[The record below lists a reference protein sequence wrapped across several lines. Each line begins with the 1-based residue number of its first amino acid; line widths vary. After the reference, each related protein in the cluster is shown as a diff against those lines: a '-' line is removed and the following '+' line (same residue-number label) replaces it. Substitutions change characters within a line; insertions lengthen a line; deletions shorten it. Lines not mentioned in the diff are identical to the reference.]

1 MLRVAHTVGGIILIA
16 LVGLTLLTIEGAVAA
31 DRLLGMVEPVKANK
45 PYRIA
50 LASTDMNSDFW
61 LGFAYGVVDEAK
73 RSDAKLVRIVSAG
86 GFGKVAEQVG
96 QLEQLGTLDLDAV
109 ILAPAAFDGYDKVV
123 ERLVSK
129 GTKVITIDPIN
140 TSKITFG
147 VIQDDTRIGRTLGDF
162 VCRQK
167 PKATVITL
175 PGPAGSEWNA
185 HRFAG
190 FKEEAA
196 KCSLNLVGNT
206 FAGNIALEDGQ
217 RQAADL
223 LLKHPDADYIYAVA
237 GIFSVGAAQEVKRMH
252 AQAKVVTGTFTR
264 RTADL
269 LKDGTMAVV
278 ISEPPIVLGRAAV
291 QYAIRLLNGDP
302 LPHAVKDML
311 PFPVAIIPNTIVTP
325 ADIATYD
332 VDAYDL
338 PPEGWTP
345 PQLQ

>member
-1 MLRVAHTVGGIILIA
+1 MVAV
-16 LVGLTLLTIEGAVAA
+16 LLTIIASISLAA
-31 DRLLGMVEPVKANK
+31 AASDRLLGMVEPVKAKK

-50 LASTDMNSDFW
+50 LASTDMNADFW
-61 LGFAYGVVDEAK
+61 LGLAYGVVDETKQAG
-73 RSDAKLVRIVSAG
+73 AEMVRIVSAG
-86 GFGKVAEQVG
+86 GFGNVAEQVG
-96 QLEQLGTLDLDAV
+96 QLEQLGALGVDAV
-109 ILAPAAFDGYDKVV
+109 ILAPAAFNGYDKVV

-129 GTKVITIDPIN
+129 GTKVISIDPID
-140 TSKITFG
+140 TPKITLG

-196 KCSLNLVGNT
+196 KCDLNLVGNT
-206 FAGNIALEDGQ
+206 FQGNIALEDGQ
-217 RQAADL
+217 KQAADQ
-223 LLKHPDADYIYAVA
+223 LLKHPEADYVYAVA
-237 GIFSVGAAQEVKRMH
+237 GIFSVGAAQEIKRMH
-252 AQAKVVTGTFTR
+252 GKAKVVTGTFTR
-264 RTADL
+264 RTPDL

-302 LPHAVKDML
+302 LPNIVKDML
-311 PFPVAIIPNTIVTP
+311 PFPVAIIPNKAITP
-325 ADIATYD
+325 ADIASYD
-332 VDAYDL
+332 VDSYDL
-338 PPEGWTP
+338 PPEGWKP

>member
-1 MLRVAHTVGGIILIA
+1 MLRMKQTMVMLAAAIIGG
-16 LVGLTLLTIEGAVAA
+16 LVLATSGAVAA
-31 DRLLGMVEPVKANK
+31 DRLLGMVEPVMAKK

-50 LASTDMNSDFW
+50 LASTDMNADFW
-61 LGFAYGVVDEAK
+61 LGLAYGVVDEAK
-73 RSDAKLVRIVSAG
+73 LAGAHVTRVVSAG
-86 GFGKVAEQVG
+86 GFGKVAEQVA
-96 QLEQLGTLDLDAV
+96 QLEQLGTLGVDAV
-109 ILAPAAFDGYDKVV
+109 ILAPAAFNGFDKVV
-123 ERLVSK
+123 DRLVSK
-129 GTKVITIDPIN
+129 GIKVITIDPID
-140 TSKITFG
+140 TPKMTFG
-147 VIQDDTRIGRTLGDF
+147 VIQDDTRIGRTLGQF
-162 VCRQK
+162 VCQHK

-185 HRFAG
+185 HRFTG

-196 KCSLNLVGNT
+196 KCDLNLVGNT
-206 FAGNIALEDGQ
+206 FEGNIALEDGQ

-223 LLKHPDADYIYAVA
+223 LLKYPDADYLYAVA
-237 GIFSVGAAQEVKRMH
+237 GIFSVGAAQQVKRMH
-252 AQAKVVTGTFTR
+252 AKAKVITGTFTR

-302 LPHAVKDML
+302 LPNVVKGMQ
-311 PFPVAIIPNTIVTP
+311 PFPVAIIPNKAVTP

-338 PPEGWTP
+338 PPVGWKP

>member
-1 MLRVAHTVGGIILIA
+1 MLRVSQTFSVLLTS
-16 LVGLTLLTIEGAVAA
+16 LVGFSLFSIETAAAA
-31 DRLLGMVEPVKANK
+31 DRLLGMIEPVMAKK

-50 LASTDMNSDFW
+50 LASTDMNADFW
-61 LGFAYGVVDEAK
+61 LGLAYGVVDETK
-73 RSDAKLVRIVSAG
+73 RADAQMFRIVSAG
-86 GFGKVAEQVG
+86 GFGKVAEQVS
-96 QLEQLGTLDLDAV
+96 QLEQLGTLGLDAV
-109 ILAPAAFDGYDKVV
+109 ILAPAAFNGYDKVV

-129 GTKVITIDPIN
+129 GTKVITIDPIES
-140 TSKITFG
+140 SKITFG

-167 PKATVITL
+167 PGATVITL

-185 HRFAG
+185 HRFTG

-196 KCSLNLVGNT
+196 KCNLNLVGNT
-206 FAGNIALEDGQ
+206 FEGNIALEDGQ
-217 RQAADL
+217 RQAADQ

-252 AQAKVVTGTFTR
+252 AKAKVVTGTFTR

-291 QYAIRLLNGDP
+291 QYAVRLLNGDS
-302 LPHAVKDML
+302 LPHVVKDML
-311 PFPVAIIPNTIVTP
+311 PFPVAIIPNTTVTP

-345 PQLQ
+345 KQLQ